1 MSGVENPDQPELRK
15 QLRQAREALQRNEQL
30 ALAGRFAG
38 AIMHEINN
46 PLEAITN
53 LLYLARLEAH
63 DPERVKGYVQQAE
76 EQLELVRTIARQ
88 TLSFYRE
95 QHREHEFDVVEL
107 LENALRIHTRYLLE
121 KQVDIQR
128 RLPETLVMLG
138 NSGELLQVLSNL
150 IVNALEALSHRGRLY
165 LRARSGNEEVH
176 ITVADNGCGIPAEFR
191 GNLFVPFH
199 TSKGEA
205 GTGLGLWLSK
215 TLVEKQ
221 SGRIRLR
228 TSVRAGRSGTT
239 FRISLAAS
247 QALRRVP
254 SELTVA

>member
-15 QLRQAREALQRNEQL
+15 QLTQAREALQRSEQV

-53 LLYLARLEAH
+53 LLYLARLQAH
-63 DPERVKGYVQQAE
+63 EPERVKCYVQQAE
-76 EQLELVRTIARQ
+76 EQLELVRAIARQ

-107 LENALRIHTRYLLE
+107 LENALRIHTTYLLE

-150 IVNALEALSHRGRLY
+150 IVNALEALSHRGKLY

-176 ITVADNGCGIPAEFR
+176 ITVAVHLVCSLTSDDRIFLLGQKGDLSVVLSRHQKAV
-191 GNLFVPFH
+191 NLYIFKARDRC
-199 TSKGEA
+199 S
-205 GTGLGLWLSK
+205 
-215 TLVEKQ
+215 
-221 SGRIRLR
+221 
-228 TSVRAGRSGTT
+228 
-239 FRISLAAS
+239 
-247 QALRRVP
+247 
-254 SELTVA
+254 